1 MIDTALKEFIF
12 RRSGETSDT
21 GANSSMLAVKHGEYY
36 ITSGLRCASQ
46 EDGRYTE
53 ANKAV

>member
-1 MIDTALKEFIF
+1 MIDTALKESIF

-36 ITSGLRCASQ
+36 ITSGFDARA
-46 EDGRYTE
+46 DMVGRYTE
-53 ANKAV
+53 ARIAQ